1 MKKENRTRP
10 PLESLACVNPECDK
24 YGCKG
29 GDNLIIRK
37 VYGEDKIRYLR
48 CRVCREEFSERKN
61 TALFNSKIGEAKATA
76 IARHLAEGD
85 SLEAIRRVQEVDV
98 STVDRLRKR
107 VGRHGRQFHD
117 ERVVDV
123 EVQELQA
130 DERHGFA
137 GEKSNQNWEA
147 EMIDPESKFVL
158 SHVQGK
164 REETL
169 VADLYEDT
177 VKRVRD
183 KHKITLFTDGF
194 ASYKT
199 LFPRY
204 FGRAYRPAYS
214 GRGRPHKI
222 RYRIPR
228 QAAHVQIVKHR
239 QGRQLK
245 QVEIRY
251 AHGSRRRIDQAL
263 DKLGYSVP
271 NTSAI
276 ERRNGTARLMSPAQV
291 RKSLAFA
298 KRDDG
303 KEQSGWWAVTIY
315 NWCRPHRSLR
325 VKLDEPQGKK
335 SIVNARLQW
344 RLGWQIQL

>member
-1 MKKENRTRP
+1 MT
-10 PLESLACVNPECDK
+10 SLACVNPECDQ

-29 GDNLIIRK
+29 GDNLTIRK
-37 VYGEDKIRYLR
+37 VYGADKIRYLR
-48 CRVCREEFSERKN
+48 CRVCQEEFSERKN

-85 SLEAIRRVQEVDV
+85 SLEAITRVQEVDV
-98 STVDRLRKR
+98 STVERLRKR
-107 VGRHGRQFHD
+107 MGRHGQQFHD
-117 ERVVDV
+117 EHVVDV
-123 EVQELQA
+123 AVQELQA

-137 GEKSNQNWEA
+137 GERNNQVWEA
-147 EMIDPESKFVL
+147 EMMAPDCKFVL

-164 REETL
+164 RDEAV
-169 VADLYEDT
+169 VAELYEDT

-183 KHKITLFTDGF
+183 KHEIALFTDGF

-214 GRGRPHKI
+214 GRGRPHKL

-228 QAAHVQIVKHR
+228 RAAHVQIVKHR
-239 QGRQLK
+239 QGRQLT

-251 AHGSRRRIDQAL
+251 AHGSQRRIDHAL
-263 DKLGYSVP
+263 DKLGYAVP

-276 ERRNGTARLMSPAQV
+276 ERRNATARSMSPAQV

-298 KRDDG
+298 KRDDR
-303 KEQSGWWAVTIY
+303 KELSGWWALTVCQLSVTMY
-315 NWCRPHRSLR
+315 HRVSEKDAPKR
-325 VKLDEPQGKK
+325 WRKRYA
-335 SIVNARLQW
+335 SRLAKTVRQ
-344 RLGWQIQL
+344 